1 MGTRL
6 HKRPYAVELSA
17 PVKLFDFDFSRDPA
31 DFARRRKV
39 ELPCRRRGV
48 LNGVVL
54 HFDLDVDDGDRL
66 SSGAGGDANG
76 AWDQLVRYLPVEV
89 KVDRGDAIPL
99 YAEHVSDDVFLYLRA
114 KALGPNA
121 IDVDNVVGHVDLPG
135 ERTHAVCVANAD

>member
-76 AWDQLVRYLPVEV
+76 AWDQLVDENGVPYFA
-89 KVDRGDAIPL
+89 RGDATTW
-99 YAEHVSDDVFLYLRA
+99 D
-114 KALGPNA
+114 
-121 IDVDNVVGHVDLPG
+121 
-135 ERTHAVCVANAD
+135 RTTDRRTTWGAGQEGVRG